1 MRLFLTGGTGFIG
14 GRVALALRERGDD
27 VVALVRSEAG
37 AAKLHALGCTL
48 TEGSLTAVDDLAR
61 AMEGCDG
68 VLHVAGSYRIGIPAS
83 ERPAMYQANV
93 TGTERV
99 LDAAV
104 LVGVP
109 RTVYVS
115 TVNVFGNTRGVVV
128 DETYRRP
135 GNDFLSYYDET
146 KYRAHLAA
154 EERVADG
161 APLTIAMPG
170 GVYGPGDHSEV
181 GSLIEQLRTGKL
193 RMRTF
198 PEMGMNLAHV
208 DDIAAGIVLV
218 FDRGARGECYVIGGE
233 ITRLGDLLALVG
245 RLSGRR
251 VPRFTMPVW
260 MMRAAIPAGP
270 LIGRAM
276 GTGPNLR
283 ELISAGSGVT
293 YWATDAKARKELA
306 YTARDLETGM
316 RETLAAGLIGTVRVA
331 AGPTW
336 AASIPSRPPR
346 SSRWWTRSPPTHC
359 SSPCRPR
366 SRCRPRDQSGS
377 IRRTAPP
384 CRERR
389 RRPSRGSA
397 APG

>member
-1 MRLFLTGGTGFIG
+1 MRLFLTGSTGFIG
-14 GRVALALRERGDD
+14 GRVALLLRERGDD
-27 VVALVRSEAG
+27 VVALVRSQRG
-37 AAKLHALGCTL
+37 AAPLRELGCTIA
-48 TEGSLTAVDDLAR
+48 EGSLTSVDGLAR

-68 VLHVAGSYRIGIPAS
+68 VLHVAGSYKVGIPAS
-83 ERPAMYQANV
+83 ERPAMYEANV

-99 LDAAV
+99 LDASVHA
-104 LVGVP
+104 GIP

-128 DETYRRP
+128 EETYRRP
-135 GNDFLSYYDET
+135 GDDFLSYYDET

-154 EERVADG
+154 EERIADG
-161 APLTIAMPG
+161 APVLVAMPG

-181 GSLIEQLRTGKL
+181 GSLIEQLRTGRL

-208 DDIAAGIVLV
+208 DDIAAGIALV
-218 FDRGARGECYVIGGE
+218 FDRGTIGGSYVVGGE
-233 ITRLGDLLALVG
+233 ITRLGDLFALVG

-260 MMRAAIPAGP
+260 MMKAAIPAGP
-270 LIGRAM
+270 LIGKVM

-293 YWATDAKARKELA
+293 YWATDAKARKELG

-316 RETLAAGLIGTVRVA
+316 RQTLAA
-331 AGPTW
+331 
-336 AASIPSRPPR
+336 S
-346 SSRWWTRSPPTHC
+346 
-359 SSPCRPR
+359 
-366 SRCRPRDQSGS
+366 
-377 IRRTAPP
+377 
-384 CRERR
+384 
-389 RRPSRGSA
+389 
-397 APG
+397 

>member
-14 GRVALALRERGDD
+14 GRVAQYLRPRGDD

-37 AAKLHALGCTL
+37 AAKLRALGCTL
-48 TEGSLTAVDDLAR
+48 TEGSLTSVDGLAR
-61 AMEGCDG
+61 AMDGCDG
-68 VLHVAGSYRIGIPAS
+68 VLHVAGSYRVGIPAS
-83 ERPAMYQANV
+83 ERPAMYEANV

-104 LVGVP
+104 HAGIP
-109 RTVYVS
+109 RIVYVS

-135 GNDFLSYYDET
+135 GDDFLSYYDET

-154 EERVADG
+154 EERIRDG
-161 APLTIAMPG
+161 APVAIAMPG

-218 FDRGARGECYVIGGE
+218 FDRGARGGSYVIGGE
-233 ITRLGDLLALVG
+233 ITRLGDLLTLVG
-245 RLSGRR
+245 RLSGHRA
-251 VPRFTMPVW
+251 PRFTMPVW
-260 MMRAAIPAGP
+260 MMKAAAPAGP
-270 LIGRAM
+270 LIGKAM

-283 ELISAGSGVT
+283 ELITAGSGVT
-293 YWATDAKARKELA
+293 YWATDAKARKELG

-316 RETLAAGLIGTVRVA
+316 RETLAAG
-331 AGPTW
+331 
-336 AASIPSRPPR
+336 
-346 SSRWWTRSPPTHC
+346 
-359 SSPCRPR
+359 
-366 SRCRPRDQSGS
+366 
-377 IRRTAPP
+377 
-384 CRERR
+384 
-389 RRPSRGSA
+389 
-397 APG
+397 

>member
-14 GRVALALRERGDD
+14 GRVALLLRARGDD
-27 VVALVRSEAG
+27 VVALVRSHAG
-37 AAKLHALGCTL
+37 AERLHALGCTIAEGKL
-48 TEGSLTAVDDLAR
+48 TSVDGLAR
-61 AMEGCDG
+61 AMDGCEG
-68 VLHVAGSYRIGIPAS
+68 VLHVAGSYKVGIPAS
-83 ERPAMYQANV
+83 ERPAMYEANV

-104 LVGVP
+104 HAGVP

-135 GNDFLSYYDET
+135 GDDFLSYYDET
-146 KYRAHLAA
+146 KFRAHLAA
-154 EERVADG
+154 EERIEDG
-161 APLTIAMPG
+161 AHVVIAMPG

-218 FDRGARGECYVIGGE
+218 FDRGTLGESYVVGGE
-233 ITRLGDLLALVG
+233 ITRLGDLLTLVG
-245 RLSGRR
+245 RLADRR

-260 MMRAAIPAGP
+260 MMKAAVPAGP
-270 LIGRAM
+270 LIGKAM

-293 YWATDAKARKELA
+293 YWATDAKARKELG

-316 RETLAAGLIGTVRVA
+316 RETLVA
-331 AGPTW
+331 
-336 AASIPSRPPR
+336 S
-346 SSRWWTRSPPTHC
+346 
-359 SSPCRPR
+359 
-366 SRCRPRDQSGS
+366 
-377 IRRTAPP
+377 
-384 CRERR
+384 
-389 RRPSRGSA
+389 
-397 APG
+397 

>member
-14 GRVALALRERGDD
+14 ARVALLLRERGDD
-27 VVALVRSEAG
+27 VVALVRSPARAQE
-37 AAKLHALGCTL
+37 LRALGCTL
-48 TEGSLTAVDDLAR
+48 IEGDMTSVDALAL
-61 AMEGCDG
+61 AMDGCEG
-68 VLHVAGSYRIGIPAS
+68 VLHVAGSYKVGIPAS
-83 ERPAMYQANV
+83 EHPAMYEANV

-99 LDAAV
+99 IDAAV
-104 LVGVP
+104 HAGVP

-154 EERVADG
+154 EDRIEDG
-161 APLTIAMPG
+161 APVVIAMPG

-208 DDIAAGIVLV
+208 DDIAAGIALV
-218 FDRGARGECYVIGGE
+218 FDGGTLGESYVIGGE
-233 ITRLGDLLALVG
+233 IARLGDVLDVVG
-245 RLSGRR
+245 RLSGQR

-260 MMRAAIPAGP
+260 MMRAAIPAGS
-270 LIGRAM
+270 LVGKAM
-276 GTGPNLR
+276 RTGPNLR
-283 ELISAGSGVT
+283 ELISAGAGVT
-293 YWATDAKARKELA
+293 YWATDAKARKELG

-316 RETLAAGLIGTVRVA
+316 RQTL
-331 AGPTW
+331 
-336 AASIPSRPPR
+336 
-346 SSRWWTRSPPTHC
+346 
-359 SSPCRPR
+359 SSP
-366 SRCRPRDQSGS
+366 
-377 IRRTAPP
+377 
-384 CRERR
+384 
-389 RRPSRGSA
+389 
-397 APG
+397 

>member
-14 GRVALALRERGDD
+14 ARVALQLRERGDD
-27 VVALVRSEAG
+27 VVALVRTRARANG
-37 AAKLHALGCTL
+37 LRALGCTL
-48 TEGSLTAVDDLAR
+48 VEGKLTSVDGLAR
-61 AMEGCDG
+61 AMDGCEG
-68 VLHVAGSYRIGIPAS
+68 VLHVAGSYKVGIPAS
-83 ERPAMYQANV
+83 ERPAMYEANV

-104 LVGVP
+104 HAGIP

-135 GNDFLSYYDET
+135 GDDFLSYYDET
-146 KYRAHLAA
+146 KFRAHLAA
-154 EERVADG
+154 EERIEDG
-161 APLTIAMPG
+161 APVVIAMPG

-181 GSLIEQLRTGKL
+181 GSLIEQLRNGKL

-218 FDRGARGECYVIGGE
+218 FDRGSLGESYVVGGE
-233 ITRLGDLLALVG
+233 ITRLGDLLEVVG

-260 MMRAAIPAGP
+260 MMKGAIPAGP
-270 LIGRAM
+270 LIGKAM

-283 ELISAGSGVT
+283 ELISAGAGVT
-293 YWATDAKARKELA
+293 YWATDAKARKELG
-306 YTARDLETGM
+306 YTSRDLETGIGQ
-316 RETLAAGLIGTVRVA
+316 TIDAG
-331 AGPTW
+331 
-336 AASIPSRPPR
+336 
-346 SSRWWTRSPPTHC
+346 
-359 SSPCRPR
+359 
-366 SRCRPRDQSGS
+366 
-377 IRRTAPP
+377 
-384 CRERR
+384 
-389 RRPSRGSA
+389 
-397 APG
+397 